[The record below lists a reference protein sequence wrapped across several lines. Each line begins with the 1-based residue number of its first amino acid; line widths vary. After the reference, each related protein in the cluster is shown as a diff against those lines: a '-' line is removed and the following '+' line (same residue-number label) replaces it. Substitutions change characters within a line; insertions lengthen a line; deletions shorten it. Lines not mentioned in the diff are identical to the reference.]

1 MRSELNPKTGVGW
14 RTLQKSKREEITKI
28 RIPIR
33 ERGRRDVFISPT
45 KIRKE
50 QGSRHQLREELQRR
64 IQK

>member
-1 MRSELNPKTGVGW
+1 VRNELNPKTRVSR
-14 RTLQKSKREEITKI
+14 RTLQKSKREEIKDPDI
-28 RIPIR
+28 K

-50 QGSRHQLREELQRR
+50 QGSSHQLREKQQRR